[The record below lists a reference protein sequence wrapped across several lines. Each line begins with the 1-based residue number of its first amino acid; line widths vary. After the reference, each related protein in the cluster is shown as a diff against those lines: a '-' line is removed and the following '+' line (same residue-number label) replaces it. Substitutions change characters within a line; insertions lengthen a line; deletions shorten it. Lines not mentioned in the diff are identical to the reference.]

1 MKTKESPC
9 TERYARWCERSA
21 SQLMISLLLDCESG
35 AQALCR
41 LGCALSDQRAMLV
54 HRTPTMPELH
64 LRCRPPRTHFARI
77 ASAMPPAVHSLCQ
90 NCVCDAAR
98 RALTMPELRLRCGAR
113 RHHQSPCASGRTVVF
128 GRPDFSEAKS
138 AFPLHPRRR
147 FRCRGCL
154 LPMESGLRRQRL

>member
-1 MKTKESPC
+1 MAEFPKKAFREKMIWSRAAVYRKKILQSTGSFFAVGPAHRHCAVWGVPC
-9 TERYARWCERSA
+9 RISVRCSFIER
-21 SQLMISLLLDCESG
+21 
-35 AQALCR
+35 
-41 LGCALSDQRAMLV
+41 
-54 HRTPTMPELH
+54 P
-64 LRCRPPRTHFARI
+64 
-77 ASAMPPAVHSLCQ
+77 LCQ
-90 NCVCDAAR
+90 NCICDAAR
-98 RALTMPELRLRCGAR
+98 RALPMPELRLRCGAR

>member
-1 MKTKESPC
+1 MAEFPKKAFRKKMIWSRAAVYRKKILQSTGSFLLWIRRTGIVPSGVRPAGSAC
-9 TERYARWCERSA
+9 DARSSNA
-21 SQLMISLLLDCESG
+21 
-35 AQALCR
+35 
-41 LGCALSDQRAMLV
+41 
-54 HRTPTMPELH
+54 HY
-64 LRCRPPRTHFARI
+64 ARI
-77 ASAMPPAVHSLCQ
+77 ASAMPPAAHSLCQ
-90 NCVCDAAR
+90 NCICDAAR
-98 RALTMPELRLRCGAR
+98 RALPMPELRLRCGAR